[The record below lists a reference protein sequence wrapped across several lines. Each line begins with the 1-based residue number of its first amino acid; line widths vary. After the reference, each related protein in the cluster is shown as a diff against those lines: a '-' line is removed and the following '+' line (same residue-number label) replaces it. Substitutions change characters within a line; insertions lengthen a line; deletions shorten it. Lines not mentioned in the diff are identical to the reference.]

1 MKYPKEII
9 TEKWGTILKFSCPS
23 NSDELFFDVDLIE
36 NIRSDV
42 ADINAPITPHRHDFY
57 QLIWCLEG
65 EGVHVLDFNKADI
78 RGGRIFF
85 CAPEQCHSAEG
96 AIKIPKA
103 YGIMFNDAFISE
115 LNPNFVYEIKYLFF
129 RRYGRKQYLDISP
142 ECSKILMELVQL
154 MLRECKNKDY
164 YGHNGYCLHLLAL
177 FFINLRRFSLSD
189 APTDSES
196 EENILIHHFVNL
208 VENNYKYKCA
218 VCDYARD
225 LNCSE
230 SKLNRACQKVLHISP
245 LKVINRRKLDEA
257 KRMLSFS
264 QEPIKDITFN
274 LGFISQP
281 HFVAFFKKQTG
292 ICPNEYRKREQGK

>member
-1 MKYPKEII
+1 MSASFSSMRLN
-9 TEKWGTILKFSCPS
+9 LK
-23 NSDELFFDVDLIE
+23 
-36 NIRSDV
+36 
-42 ADINAPITPHRHDFY
+42 
-57 QLIWCLEG
+57 
-65 EGVHVLDFNKADI
+65 
-78 RGGRIFF
+78 
-85 CAPEQCHSAEG
+85 
-96 AIKIPKA
+96 
-103 YGIMFNDAFISE
+103 
-115 LNPNFVYEIKYLFF
+115 
-129 RRYGRKQYLDISP
+129 
-142 ECSKILMELVQL
+142 
-154 MLRECKNKDY
+154 
-164 YGHNGYCLHLLAL
+164 
-177 FFINLRRFSLSD
+177 RFSLSND
-189 APTDSES
+189 PTDSES

-208 VENNYKYKCA
+208 VEKNYKYKCA

-292 ICPNEYRKREQGK
+292 ICPNEYRKREQGKS

>member
-1 MKYPKEII
+1 MRYPQEII
-9 TEKWGTILKFSCPS
+9 TEKWGDILKFSCPD
-23 NSDELFFDVDLIE
+23 NSDEAFFDVDFII
-36 NIRSDV
+36 NSD
-42 ADINAPITPHRHDFY
+42 AIDINAEIIPHRHDFY

-65 EGVHVLDFNKADI
+65 DGVHVMDFDKADI
-78 RGGRIFF
+78 RKGRIFF
-85 CAPEQCHSAEG
+85 CAPEQCHSAKDTS
-96 AIKIPKA
+96 KIPKG

-115 LNPNFVYEIKYLFF
+115 LNSNFVYEIKYLFF

-164 YGHNGYCLHLLAL
+164 YRHNSYCLHLLAL
-177 FFINLRRFSLSD
+177 FFINLKRFNLSD
-189 APTDSES
+189 DFMDSES
-196 EENILIHHFVNL
+196 EENILIHRFVNL

-245 LKVINRRKLDEA
+245 LKAINRRKLDEA